1 MVPHAIIVDFAI
13 ALLVVSVGF
22 DMLAAIVEEREL
34 RVVSWWTLLLG
45 TMAAALSAVS
55 GYATAST
62 LSVAGEVSDTLEL
75 HRYLGLATLTSFAI
89 CSVWRARQPGSFPE
103 RYTGLYW
110 TLASIGLGSLLV
122 TAYFGGIL
130 VFRFAVGVVPPA

>member
-13 ALLVVSVGF
+13 ALRVVSVGF

-45 TMAAALSAVS
+45 TMSAALAALS
-55 GYATAST
+55 GYATASE
-62 LSVAGEVSDTLEL
+62 LNVVGQVSETVET
-75 HRYLGLATLTSFAI
+75 HRYLGLTTLACFVT
-89 CSVWRARQPGSFPE
+89 CSVWRARGPDSFPE
-103 RYTGLYW
+103 RYAGLYW
-110 TLASIGLGSLLV
+110 TLASIGLGSLLA

-130 VFRFAVGVVPPA
+130 VFRFGVGVVPPG